1 MFYTSFARPR
11 QGYEFLNSD
20 YLQIIIFPVPRRR
33 EVIHVIHNLRSSF
46 FCGDSWVASKYKFL
60 RLIKPYPK
68 FVKELELDVV
78 IVVQSKSNHADYPEY
93 F

>member
-33 EVIHVIHNLRSSF
+33 EVIHIIHNLRSYF
-46 FCGDSWVASKYKFL
+46 F
-60 RLIKPYPK
+60 
-68 FVKELELDVV
+68 VV
-78 IVVQSKSNHADYPEY
+78 IHGLHPNIN